1 MRSTPQS
8 SRLCLCRHVLPP
20 LYSQVPAWMQ
30 PLFDSSLT
38 FSTVIAVILT
48 QLLRIGE
55 KRSDASVSL
64 SE

>member
-1 MRSTPQS
+1 MR
-8 SRLCLCRHVLPP
+8 
-20 LYSQVPAWMQ
+20 